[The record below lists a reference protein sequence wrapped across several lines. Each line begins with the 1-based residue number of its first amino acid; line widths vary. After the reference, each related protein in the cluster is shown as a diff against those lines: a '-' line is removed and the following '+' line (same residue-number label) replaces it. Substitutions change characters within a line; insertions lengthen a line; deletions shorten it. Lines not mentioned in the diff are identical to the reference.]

1 MAPNIPR
8 APDAGHVC
16 HFLQLPAELRN
27 MIYAFA
33 LSEPNGLTFLLN
45 GPKTGQLCIKP
56 ASVSPALPDAVNK
69 SNKSASS
76 VHPKPSCT
84 ANQLQYVSHQL
95 RHETRGLGSRYNDL
109 TFRKH
114 HDFLAFMDMCPAA
127 HKQHLRQLT
136 VEKPRLPKDKMHTPE
151 RDAAIAE
158 IKRRVY
164 EICTAY
170 PKLTLRMIFPEWR
183 QDDAKAFV
191 IMALALQKRAREKW
205 SLTQFYVD
213 AINQESVRIALA
225 ATGVDTS
232 RAPPN
237 MRIMP
242 EDEPFD
248 EALFRK
254 AMQDDDE
261 LMQAFSTE
269 RDDVLD
275 RWVKGARQ
283 FYEDGG

>member
-1 MAPNIPR
+1 M
-8 APDAGHVC
+8 V
-16 HFLQLPAELRN
+16 
-27 MIYAFA
+27 YAFA

-69 SNKSASS
+69 TNKSASS
-76 VHPKPSCT
+76 NHPKDDASCT

-95 RHETRGLGSRYNDL
+95 RHETRGLGVRYNDL
-109 TFRKH
+109 TFRKP

-127 HKQHLRQLT
+127 HKSHLRQLT

-170 PKLTLRMIFPEWR
+170 PTLTLRMIFPEWR
-183 QDDAKAFV
+183 QDDPEAFV
-191 IMALALQKRAREKW
+191 IMALTLQKRAREQW
-205 SLTQFYVD
+205 SLTQFYID
-213 AINQESVRIALA
+213 AINQGSVRIALA
-225 ATGVDTS
+225 KTGVDTP

-254 AMQDDDE
+254 AMQDNDE
-261 LMQAFSTE
+261 LMQVFSTE
-269 RDDVLD
+269 GDDVMD

-283 FYEDGG
+283 FYEDGV